1 MSTTLQDLV
10 NRAVF
15 LSTETQTHFGGLIAD
30 AAWEVD
36 FTADPHLT
44 FTAED
49 DAVLRTRPHLL
60 GSESSSQGT
69 WLWGWE
75 NINEFPEAVVGL
87 SHEVRKFGAASDID
101 ELVSPELKLDDELAL
116 RLTLAAKEA
125 TGKWAHY
132 PAAAGAGTTVWLL
145 VDAPEL
151 TLPEPTV
158 KASVRALMQGLTQT
172 TVDDHRAA
180 LEAYVA
186 KRGIPT
192 APLPENGLRLLFADG
207 SADLSFDEVSRIS
220 NCEVHAP
227 LEGEAAEQFSRIT
240 GITVA
245 DASPSGAPATD
256 ATAATSRAADS
267 TTARKESAAAASGGT
282 SGSEHTATSSAT
294 GRSADTADEA
304 VAPAA
309 ATSRPDASPAASSE
323 ATAEDRTDGTPTEAT
338 APSRAAEPARSEPPR
353 TEDDESAAS
362 AEPAAEEPEAA
373 EEPKKK
379 GLFSRLFGR

>member
-44 FTAED
+44 FTGEGGN
-49 DAVLRTRPHLL
+49 VLRTRPHLL
-60 GSESSSQGT
+60 GSESTSQGT

-87 SHEVRKFGAASDID
+87 SHEVRKFGAAEDIT
-101 ELVSPELKLDDELAL
+101 EFVTPELELDDELAL

-145 VDAPEL
+145 VDVPEL
-151 TLPEPTV
+151 ALPEPTV

-192 APLPENGLRLLFADG
+192 APLADGGLRLLFADG
-207 SADLSFDEVSRIS
+207 SADISFDEVRRIS

-227 LEGEAAEQFSRIT
+227 LEGEAATQYSEIT

-245 DASPSGAPATD
+245 TEEPTPAAASSAAETT
-256 ATAATSRAADS
+256 TADRAEASAAADS
-267 TTARKESAAAASGGT
+267 SADAAAAAS
-282 SGSEHTATSSAT
+282 A
-294 GRSADTADEA
+294 
-304 VAPAA
+304 APAG
-309 ATSRPDASPAASSE
+309 E
-323 ATAEDRTDGTPTEAT
+323 
-338 APSRAAEPARSEPPR
+338 PSAEPARAEEAP
-353 TEDDESAAS
+353 TEV
-362 AEPAAEEPEAA
+362 PAAETADRSDAQPTPAEATAAPAGTDRGEGAESEPTPADAPRERDSAADEGETAPADEAA
-373 EEPKKK
+373 RSEEPKEKKK